1 MRKLVAIFMLAVFA
15 FNVAGYQLIYN
26 YMANKSDANLEL
38 ALDQDNY
45 NNEDLITIKQPTNL
59 PYYTDSKEYQRIDG
73 EVEMNGIKYKYV
85 KCRIYNGYLEMLCI
99 PHKAKMQI
107 EQNKNDYAKVA
118 HDFQQNDTQKKD
130 GTQTK
135 SFQKSL
141 SEYEELALPSVH
153 CGRKALSNIYV
164 LVNSVFEENHFFTT
178 VEQPPDAAHA

>member
-26 YMANKSDANLEL
+26 YLASKSDASLEL
-38 ALDQDNY
+38 ALDHDNY
-45 NNEDLITIKQPTNL
+45 KDEELITIKQPTNL
-59 PYYTDSKEYQRIDG
+59 PYYSNSTEFKRIDG
-73 EVEMNGIKYKYV
+73 EVEMDGIKYKYV
-85 KCRIYNGYLEMLCI
+85 KCRVYNGMLEMLCI
-99 PHKAKMQI
+99 PNKAKMQI

-130 GTQTK
+130 GKTT

-141 SEYEELALPSVH
+141 SEYEELSLPVID
-153 CGRKALSNIYV
+153 CGSKELSTIYV
-164 LVNSVFEENHFFTT
+164 LVKSVPERTLFFTT